1 MSEISI
7 KAVLLA
13 LLVAAI
19 FSFVGLQVLSDG
31 ESTYGLSPSDNRT
44 TYYQDV
50 IDESDNISSDMN
62 QTTVWLKQLTSGD
75 LVGFVFSMPTNVA
88 KILGLFVEIP
98 SMMFAVFSST
108 LAIFGIPP
116 FITGIISVMGIV
128 LIALLIIGIWAQGR
142 L

>member
-1 MSEISI
+1 MSETTI
-7 KAVLLA
+7 KGVHFA

-19 FSFVGLQVLSDG
+19 FSFVGLTVLAAG

-44 TYYQDV
+44 NYYQD
-50 IDESDNISSDMN
+50 IQDESNNISTDMN

-75 LVGFVFSMPTNVA
+75 LTGFVFAMPTNIA

-98 SMMFAVFSST
+98 SMLFAVFSST

-116 FITGIISVMGIV
+116 FITNLISVMGIV